1 MRHRG
6 RLVLIVLVLLFLFP
20 WGCSRQPKAPNSP
33 LSSSEIK
40 VLSSARKMED
50 IFSKATETQLE
61 LTENSAISTMSDF
74 VRDSKGNL
82 MEWL

>member
-6 RLVLIVLVLLFLFP
+6 SLVLMALVLLFS
-20 WGCSRQPKAPNSP
+20 WACSRQPEATNSP

-40 VLSSARKMED
+40 ALSSARKMED
-50 IFSKATETQLE
+50 IFLKTAETQLE
-61 LTENSAISTMSDF
+61 PTENSAISTISDF

>member
-6 RLVLIVLVLLFLFP
+6 RLVLMALVLLFP

>member
-1 MRHRG
+1 
-6 RLVLIVLVLLFLFP
+6 
-20 WGCSRQPKAPNSP
+20 
-33 LSSSEIK
+33 
-40 VLSSARKMED
+40 LSSARKMED

-74 VRDSKGNL
+74 VRDSKGNF